1 MRPWLLF
8 VILCAGWS
16 ERSFAYESLLE
27 TRSEFHTSHVVGRLG
42 KEMESLGFKGDSTLT
57 YHLKHNAEKALTIS
71 TWIWLSSA
79 ESSFFAVND
88 MFFHGIIF
96 GLERAKDLAKGKR
109 LMFCVGTGDDW
120 EKVGCNVECIAGS
133 WNHLVATIDAGGNV
147 TEYLN
152 GRPVVYLSIGKKL
165 SMIPETPLRVM
176 FGRESPHDNSQELGR
191 LEEFDVYDHA
201 LTPGEVLSLFQ
212 SKKTPAYECQSNLL
226 TLFAVFGC
234 LFAGLYLIT
243 RFIQKIYLQVPGTVR
258 NTGNHPQIRRES
270 LY

>member
-8 VILCAGWS
+8 VIMCAGWS

-57 YHLKHNAEKALTIS
+57 YNLKHNAAKSLTIS

-79 ESSFFAVND
+79 ESSFFAVN
-88 MFFHGIIF
+88 
-96 GLERAKDLAKGKR
+96 
-109 LMFCVGTGDDW
+109 
-120 EKVGCNVECIAGS
+120 GCNVECIAGS

-152 GRPVVYLSIGKKL
+152 GRPVVSLSIGKKL
-165 SMIPETPLRVM
+165 SMIPETPLQVM
-176 FGRESPHDNSQELGR
+176 FGCENPHDNSQELGR

-212 SKKTPAYECQSNLL
+212 LKKAPAYECQSSLL

-243 RFIQKIYLQVPGTVR
+243 RFIQKIYLQVPGAGR